1 MLQDLS
7 KCPDEESREFF
18 IESRKQIMAR
28 LKNPASSTSNRPNQS
43 VASQSQ
49 SQDRGPST
57 SEDGSSRYLP
67 TSEANSTQPGTSE
80 GVDADSSSE
89 EEEDGRHLSDLDNSQ
104 YVDPT
109 LSSIFLC
116 LSSSLI
122 FN

>member
-7 KCPDEESREFF
+7 KCPDEESQEIF
-18 IESRKQIMAR
+18 IESQKKIMAR
-28 LKNPASSTSNRPNQS
+28 LKNLASSTSNRPNQS

-49 SQDRGPST
+49 SQDRGQST
-57 SEDGSSRYLP
+57 SEDGSYRYLP
-67 TSEANSTQPGTSE
+67 TSKANSTQHGTSE

-109 LSSIFLC
+109 LC
-116 LSSSLI
+116 
-122 FN
+122 